1 MGCDAHPIVEVY
13 DENQG
18 IWVAKQSERFQDY
31 NDCPEPVRYLGG
43 RSYTRFAILGDVRNS
58 YREGVVIPLFPG
70 RGMPEDASKDTKEE
84 LDVAWAGD
92 IHSLTYFTLA
102 ELMAVD
108 WDKVG
113 CDAWHVEVFGDDYQ
127 YFLEHGK
134 LPPEWKETWGGDRK
148 KVSEAEMQLMLI
160 GGVGAATTGPPSNP
174 RKSCAWG
181 KTVKHGP
188 VVEIV
193 VKGTYYQ
200 LCDSLKDFLIP
211 ELQKFGKPEHVRV
224 VMGFDN

>member
-1 MGCDAHPIVEVY
+1 MGCDAHPIIEVF
-13 DENQG
+13 DEDQG

-31 NDCPEPVRYLGG
+31 GDCPEPVKYLGG
-43 RSYTRFAILGDVRNS
+43 RSYNRFAILADVRNN
-58 YREGVVIPLFPG
+58 YREGVVTPLFPG
-70 RGMPEDASKDTKEE
+70 RGMPEDASKDTREE
-84 LDVAWAGD
+84 LDVTWAGD

-108 WDKVG
+108 WDKAG
-113 CDAWHVEVFGDDYQ
+113 CDTWHVEVFGNDYQ

-134 LPPEWKETWGGDRK
+134 LPPDWRDEWGGERK

-160 GGVGAATTGPPSNP
+160 GGVAASTIGPSSNTG
-174 RKSCAWG
+174 KHWAG
-181 KTVKHGP
+181 KTFKHGP

-193 VKGTYYQ
+193 VQGTYYQ